1 MMIPLSRNLLDGGKN
16 VCIKL
21 QSRLRYIACANA
33 CLCSLSTCKKCI
45 HVVTLMMSHAFGL
58 KFLRIFERVLLLLK
72 GGSFHNSKNSLS
84 LFRLTALKTHL
95 VVSVSLHISLLK
107 IITHSLANFVS
118 NKRPR
123 TAPDKSLM
131 EISFANL

>member
-45 HVVTLMMSHAFGL
+45 HVVTLMMSHAL
-58 KFLRIFERVLLLLK
+58 VLTFKNFRTGAFIVK
-72 GGSFHNSKNSLS
+72 GGFFSQFKEFIVAFSVDSFENTFGGVSQVAH
-84 LFRLTALKTHL
+84 LTA
-95 VVSVSLHISLLK
+95 
-107 IITHSLANFVS
+107 
-118 NKRPR
+118 
-123 TAPDKSLM
+123 
-131 EISFANL
+131 